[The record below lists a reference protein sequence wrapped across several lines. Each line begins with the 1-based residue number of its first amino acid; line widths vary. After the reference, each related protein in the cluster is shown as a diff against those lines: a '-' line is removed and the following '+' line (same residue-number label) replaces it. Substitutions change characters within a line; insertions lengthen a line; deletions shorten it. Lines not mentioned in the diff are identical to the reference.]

1 MVQIFSGRDHGMKVT
16 CINGSARNNGSCAY
30 LIDSFIKGI
39 TTANVH
45 IVKYCVGDAEL
56 NYCKGCK
63 KCYIDGK
70 CVQTDDV
77 QKIVQDILSSD
88 IVVIAAPSYWA
99 GVPAQL
105 KTLFDRTTPYGDT
118 NPNRIVTAHKPI
130 KGIAIAVRAGIRE
143 QENEL
148 ILNAIEHYYGHL
160 GIDTVKRISI
170 TQTDK
175 LDDLIVDHDEDVK
188 QIYELGKSLAQ

>member
-1 MVQIFSGRDHGMKVT
+1 MKIT

-30 LIDSFIKGI
+30 LIDSFIGGI
-39 TTANVH
+39 TDKSAT
-45 IVKYCVGDAEL
+45 IVKYCVGDADL
-56 NYCKGCK
+56 HFCKGCK

-70 CVQTDDV
+70 CVQSDDV
-77 QKIVQDILSSD
+77 QKIVDNILTSD

-99 GVPAQL
+99 DVPAQL

-118 NPNRIVTAHKPI
+118 NPNRILTASKKI
-130 KGIAIAVRAGIRE
+130 KGVAIAVRAGARE

-160 GIDTVKRISI
+160 GIETVERISI
-170 TQTDK
+170 TRTNT
-175 LDDLIVDHDEDVK
+175 LDDLLNNHNDDIK
-188 QIYELGKSLAQ
+188 QIIELGKTLSQN

>member
-1 MVQIFSGRDHGMKVT
+1 MKVT
-16 CINGSARNNGSCAY
+16 CINGSARNNGSCNY
-30 LIDSFIKGI
+30 LIDSFISGI
-39 TTANVH
+39 AKDDIEV
-45 IVKYCVGDAEL
+45 VKYCVGDADL
-56 NYCKGCK
+56 HFCNGCK

-70 CVQTDDV
+70 CVQNDDV
-77 QKIVQDILSSD
+77 QKIVKDILTSD

-99 GVPAQL
+99 DIPAQL

-118 NPNRIVTAHKPI
+118 NPNRILTARKPI
-130 KGIAIAVRAGIRE
+130 KGIAIAVRAGVRE

-160 GIDTVKRISI
+160 GIETVKRISI

-175 LDDLIVDHDEDVK
+175 LDDLISNHADDVNK
-188 QIYELGKSLAQ
+188 IIELGKRFRS

>member
-1 MVQIFSGRDHGMKVT
+1 MKVT

-30 LIDSFIKGI
+30 LIDCFVKGI
-39 TTANVH
+39 ATDDNE
-45 IVKYCVGDAEL
+45 IVKYCVGDADL
-56 NYCKGCK
+56 HFCKGCK
-63 KCYIDGK
+63 KCYIDGR
-70 CVQTDDV
+70 CVQSDDV
-77 QKIVQDILSSD
+77 QRIVGDVLSSD
-88 IVVIAAPSYWA
+88 VVVIAAPSYWA

-118 NPNRIVTAHKPI
+118 NPNRILYARKPI

-160 GIDTVKRISI
+160 GIETVKRISI

-175 LDDLIVDHDEDVK
+175 LDDLLSGHGEQIEQIV
-188 QIYELGKSLAQ
+188 ELGKTL